1 MMKKKQAIA
10 CFSLLLTVCSL
21 HGQSIKKVFPGADN
35 KTPSVA
41 MYFDWVNRNW
51 RGSNETK
58 ALTGLDFFKW
68 LNQAYGMKLDI
79 FMLDAGVFDNG
90 PRCKTIPGRP
100 AYGDLNSP
108 WFTSAYP
115 HGLSSIY
122 KKASS
127 FDCRLGLWLGVDGF
141 GNTAE
146 DAQKRIDLLVSLCR
160 DYKMKLFKMDA
171 CCSMLRPEKEPYF
184 IKAMEEAR
192 KFSPD
197 LILLNHRINLS
208 ETARKYTTT
217 FLWEDKETYIDAL
230 SFNDTTATHHR
241 QGNMSRGLPPG
252 MSRLAE
258 DHGVC
263 ISSCIDYWDDDL
275 ILQGFNRGLIMS
287 PEIYGNP
294 WLLRDDEYPKLAAI
308 YNLHRKYDDILVNG
322 KQLPPSYGFKAVSR
336 GNNETRIISLRN
348 LSWETKRITI
358 DLDSTIGIN
367 TKKKL
372 NVTQFHPVGSFI
384 GTYNPGNKVTV
395 EVLPFRSA
403 LFIVSAKNDSYLI
416 KGAEYQIVQDVNEK
430 PLKINIVGMPGTKAR
445 LSIQSGDRKFSTAT
459 LDGKPAN
466 LVLNKGLDISFPG
479 KALKEAFHRKLA
491 NLEISEIPQQS
502 NNFYEALCF
511 ANDNNALEVR
521 SLKRAGPSRFS
532 AVNAARDAFFKDSV
546 FIDLGVWD
554 KFAFD
559 NNLSTSFKGNA
570 HLFPGSD
577 VPMGALRLDIG
588 GIKSL
593 DKIVL
598 YGVSN
603 DYKPGRAFVSVDL
616 KSWTPVTV
624 NKEGDMVNISIT
636 GKQEFRYLKIDVA
649 PIKVAEIKGF
659 VKGRPVLRNGWRA
672 SNLFPEN
679 FDKPKIAWKNNI
691 TLTEAGNG
699 SYLALAVPGKYKND
713 KVFSVLKIGDQLISP
728 TDRSPSFLYNNWEH
742 YETKPGNYTFYFPV
756 TSEMVNKKIEVILIG
771 SEDGL
776 QKIKPEI
783 WITNYLKPLE
793 QKTLVLN

>member
-1 MMKKKQAIA
+1 MA
-10 CFSLLLTVCSL
+10 CFILLLIVCNVN
-21 HGQSIKKVFPGADN
+21 GQSAKKVFPGADN

-68 LNQAYGMKLDI
+68 LDQDYGMKLDI

-108 WFTSAYP
+108 WFTKAYP
-115 HGLSSIY
+115 NGLSAIY

-146 DAQKRIDLLVSLCR
+146 DAQKRIDLLVNLCR
-160 DYKMKLFKMDA
+160 DYKMHLFKMDA
-171 CCSMLRPEKEPYF
+171 CCSMLRSEKEQYF

-192 KFSPD
+192 KYSPD
-197 LILLNHRINLS
+197 LIVLNHRINL
-208 ETARKYTTT
+208 TDAARKYTTT

-241 QGNMSRGLPPG
+241 EGNMSRGLPPQ

-275 ILQGFNRGLIMS
+275 ILQGFNRSLIMS

-308 YNLHRKYDDILVNG
+308 YNLHRKYDSILVNG
-322 KQLPPSYGFKAVSR
+322 KQLPASYGFKAVSR
-336 GNNETRIISLRN
+336 GDNETRIISLRN
-348 LSWETKRITI
+348 LSWGIKRVTI

-367 TKKKL
+367 TTKKL
-372 NVTQFHPVGSFI
+372 IVTQFHPIGSFI
-384 GTYNPGNKVTV
+384 GTYNPGTKVTV
-395 EVLPFRSA
+395 EVMPFRA
-403 LFIVSAKNDSYLI
+403 GLFIVSAKNNSYII
-416 KGAEYQIVQDVNEK
+416 KGADYQVVQDVKGK
-430 PLKINIVGMPGTKAR
+430 PIKINIMGMPGTKAR
-445 LSIQSGDRKFSTAT
+445 LSIQSGDRKFSNAI

-466 LVLNKGLDISFPG
+466 LVLNKGMEIVFPG
-479 KALKEAFHRKLA
+479 KMLKEAFHRKLA
-491 NLEISEIPQQS
+491 DLKTSEVPEQS
-502 NNFYEALCF
+502 STFYEALCF

-521 SLKRAGPSRFS
+521 SLKRAGPSRFA

-546 FIDLGVWD
+546 FIDQGVWD

-559 NNLSTSFKGNA
+559 GNPATCFKGNA

-588 GIKSL
+588 NVRPL
-593 DKIVL
+593 EKIVL
-598 YGVSN
+598 YKVPN
-603 DYKPGRAFVSVDL
+603 DYKPGKAFVSADL
-616 KSWTPVTV
+616 RSWTPVAMYKDANTV
-624 NKEGDMVNISIT
+624 NILIT
-636 GKQEFRYLKIDVA
+636 GKQQFRYLKIDVA
-649 PIKVAEIKGF
+649 PIQVAEIEGF
-659 VKGRPVLRNGWRA
+659 VQGRSVPRKGWRA

-679 FDKPKIAWKNNI
+679 FDEPKIAWKNTI
-691 TLTEAGNG
+691 TLKEAGKG

-713 KVFSVLKIGDQLISP
+713 KVFSVLKIGDKLVSP

-742 YETKPGNYTFYFPV
+742 YETKAGNYTFYFPV
-756 TSEMVNKKIEVILIG
+756 TPQMLNKKIEVILISG
-771 SEDGL
+771 EEGL
-776 QKIKPEI
+776 QNIKPEI
-783 WITNYLKPLE
+783 WLTNYLKPLE